1 MSEVDICNMAL
12 SIIGEAPTVTAI
24 DPADGSP
31 HAATCALWY
40 PKAREAVLAL
50 RNWSFASQRV
60 ALAHVVVS
68 VSSVSTATNR
78 ITTATA
84 HGLADNDVVRYTATT
99 TMPTGLTADT
109 DYYVIYVSTTIIEL
123 ATAADGD
130 AIDLTGAGVGTMTI
144 EKRSMR
150 AGWTYAYAAPTDMQ
164 TPLGVVHEDD
174 ADHDQ
179 SLASFVPTP
188 NANYV
193 SATFPGPVLT
203 TTSLYHQRNPFKV
216 ALDRAGTKVIYT
228 NVEDAHLCYQAY
240 VTDVDQWPAGFEEA
254 VMWRLAA
261 FLAGAIKRAE
271 QTSNWCLGML
281 ERAVGVAAANDAN
294 ASDMP
299 LPKPYAWDR

>member
-12 SIIGEAPTVTAI
+12 SVIGEAPTVTDI
-24 DPADGSP
+24 SPADGSP
-31 HAATCALWY
+31 HAALCALWY
-40 PKAREAVLAL
+40 PKAREAVLSM

-68 VSSVSTATNR
+68 VSSVNTSTNR
-78 ITTATA
+78 ITTATE
-84 HGLADNDVVRYTATT
+84 HGLIDNDVVRFTAAT

-109 DYYVIYVSTTIIEL
+109 DYYVIYVSTTAIEL
-123 ATAADGD
+123 AEEADGD
-130 AIDLTGAGVGTMTI
+130 AIDITGAGVGAMTV

-179 SLASFVPTP
+179 SLTSFVPTP
-188 NANYV
+188 NDYYR
-193 SATFPGPVLT
+193 SDTHPGPVLST
-203 TTSLYHQRNPFKV
+203 HSLYNQRNPFKV
-216 ALDRAGTKVIYT
+216 ALDRYGTKVIYT

-261 FLAGAIKRAE
+261 FLAGAIKRSE
-271 QTSNWCLGML
+271 QTANWCMQML
-281 ERAVGVAAANDAN
+281 ERAVGVASTNDAN
-294 ASDMP
+294 ASDIP
-299 LPKPYAWDR
+299 LPQSYPWSR